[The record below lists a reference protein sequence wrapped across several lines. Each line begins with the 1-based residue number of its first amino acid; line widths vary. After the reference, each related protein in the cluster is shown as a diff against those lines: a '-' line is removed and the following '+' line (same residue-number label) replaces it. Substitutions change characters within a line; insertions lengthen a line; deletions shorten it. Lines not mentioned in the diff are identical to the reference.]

1 MKKIGQIF
9 FRGYG
14 SAGNPDVG
22 AVFRHGGLPDVLHSR
37 EKKDIS
43 VRCLH
48 HRELR
53 IAKKNSSVCFRGGR
67 QRDKVNFLI
76 RKFAFFGSKGRKF
89 FWKKGSRTVQT
100 QEQARDLQVKRIV
113 PALRSQV
120 FLENPKGEK
129 LPEKGL
135 HILPKLRTG
144 ALRHF
149 IIPGQM
155 VGQFFEIGGVL
166 QRIPE
171 EGAGLIQNHCF
182 VLVGHLLT
190 KGEKIPGITYE
201 LLRCKAAPAIL

>member
-1 MKKIGQIF
+1 MF
-9 FRGYG
+9 FI
-14 SAGNPDVG
+14 VG
-22 AVFRHGGLPDVLHSR
+22 KRKTYRSG
-37 EKKDIS
+37 
-43 VRCLH
+43 CLH

-76 RKFAFFGSKGRKF
+76 RKFAFFRSKGRKF

-113 PALRSQV
+113 PALRDQV

-129 LPEKGL
+129 LPEKDL

-190 KGEKIPGITYE
+190 KGEKIPGISHFFQCIS
-201 LLRCKAAPAIL
+201 R